1 MSQIDFFQAIKHN
14 WLVCKD
20 CKDITAESSTTQHRI
35 VILDICIISRKRGI
49 KNTCKRGVWR
59 VEREKG
65 IVIKSKTNGGMHRFN
80 KLFERKDVV
89 TTFDKGIKI

>member
-20 CKDITAESSTTQHRI
+20 CKDITAESSAAQHRI

-65 IVIKSKTNGGMHRFN
+65 IVIKAKPMVECIGSISCLREKTLLQHLT
-80 KLFERKDVV
+80 KE
-89 TTFDKGIKI
+89 